1 MLKKIIL
8 LQIIFASIYCSFITD
23 NAFSDVHTV
32 QDENG
37 VWRLIVNNTNY
48 FIKGLEYSPDVVG
61 ISNPAPNEWMNKDLN
76 GNEKADGPYDAW
88 VDLNRNDFQDSDE
101 NAVGDFALIKAM
113 GCNTIRIYHCENINK
128 EVLRDLY
135 SRFGIRVIM
144 GNYLGA
150 YTKGSNA
157 DWNSGTDYSDKK
169 HRQNMKDNI
178 EKMVM
183 EFKDEPYILM
193 WMLGNEND
201 SSGMDSNSTTTKTN
215 ACKDPKAFAEFV
227 EEICHMIKNID
238 KTHPIGI
245 CNATTKFLKVY
256 AKYAPSIDILGFNQY
271 SGPYGLGSFW
281 NRVKQDF
288 DRPVL
293 ITEFGCDVYN
303 SKKNTTDEAYQVK
316 YHRNVWK
323 DIEKNSYWDDSGA
336 GNSIGGV
343 VYCWLDK
350 WWLAGSAKIHDTT
363 LGAWAGPTIDG
374 LFNDEWLGICGQGNG
389 RKSPFQRVLRSV
401 YFLYQEELWNWDPA
415 TF

>member
-201 SSGMDSNSTTTKTN
+201 S
-215 ACKDPKAFAEFV
+215 
-227 EEICHMIKNID
+227 
-238 KTHPIGI
+238 
-245 CNATTKFLKVY
+245 
-256 AKYAPSIDILGFNQY
+256 
-271 SGPYGLGSFW
+271 
-281 NRVKQDF
+281 
-288 DRPVL
+288 
-293 ITEFGCDVYN
+293 
-303 SKKNTTDEAYQVK
+303 
-316 YHRNVWK
+316 
-323 DIEKNSYWDDSGA
+323 
-336 GNSIGGV
+336 
-343 VYCWLDK
+343 
-350 WWLAGSAKIHDTT
+350 
-363 LGAWAGPTIDG
+363 
-374 LFNDEWLGICGQGNG
+374 
-389 RKSPFQRVLRSV
+389 
-401 YFLYQEELWNWDPA
+401 
-415 TF
+415 